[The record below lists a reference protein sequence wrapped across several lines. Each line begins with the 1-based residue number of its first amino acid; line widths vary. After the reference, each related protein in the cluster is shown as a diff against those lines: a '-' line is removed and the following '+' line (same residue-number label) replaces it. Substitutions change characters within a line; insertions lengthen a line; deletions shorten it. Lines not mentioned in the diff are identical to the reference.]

1 MKSTK
6 NVTSKHKTAAWPLPW
21 KLWVLSSIHP
31 CHSPS
36 SSTVPAAF
44 QSAPLSL
51 SLKTKVHLYTYK
63 SVMPR
68 PNEKFHSAVF
78 LLVSILHIDIRV
90 DKV

>member
-6 NVTSKHKTAAWPLPW
+6 NVTSKHKTVAWPLPW
-21 KLWVLSSIHP
+21 KLWVLSSIHL

-51 SLKTKVHLYTYK
+51 SLEPKVHLYTYK

-90 DKV
+90 